1 MRWQDAMG
9 EDLTD
14 AAKKVARARGS
25 VPREADGEYL
35 RGWHAGVEA
44 AKRVVE
50 GFITRGRRTSV
61 RTRQEAAPAILGQ
74 LERLSEPME
83 K

>member
-1 MRWQDAMG
+1 MAQQAER
-9 EDLTD
+9 E
-14 AAKKVARARGS
+14 S
-25 VPREADGEYL
+25 VPRESGGEYL

-50 GFITRGRRTSV
+50 GFITRGRRTPV
-61 RTRQEAAPAILGQ
+61 RARQEAAPAILGQ
-74 LERLSEPME
+74 LERLSEPLE